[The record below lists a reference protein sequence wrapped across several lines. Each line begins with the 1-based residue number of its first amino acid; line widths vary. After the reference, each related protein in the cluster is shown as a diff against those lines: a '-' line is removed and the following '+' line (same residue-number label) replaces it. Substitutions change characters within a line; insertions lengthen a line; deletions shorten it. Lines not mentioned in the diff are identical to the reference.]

1 MGNLFPLKEVN
12 KLTTEW
18 HQRRR
23 RLETQLLEKRLSR
36 TCALFAT
43 TSRVTTPDQC
53 SRVLT
58 VLSQLPRRDSLT
70 QDLCKDSRVRS
81 GQTVTSTNTSSPQLI
96 THQET
101 QWLSPVS
108 LTPRT
113 EPMSLLISSKMH
125 EQPH

>member
-23 RLETQLLEKRLSR
+23 MLEKRLSR

-43 TSRVTTPDQC
+43 TSRVTTLDQC

-58 VLSQLPRRDSLT
+58 DLSQPQRRDSPT
-70 QDLCKDSRVRS
+70 QDLCKDLRAKN
-81 GQTVTSTNTSSPQLI
+81 GLMVTSTSTSSPPPI
-96 THQET
+96 MHQVT
-101 QWLSPVS
+101 LWPSLVSP
-108 LTPRT
+108 TPRI
-113 EPMSLLISSKMH
+113 EPMSSLISSKMH
-125 EQPH
+125 ERPT